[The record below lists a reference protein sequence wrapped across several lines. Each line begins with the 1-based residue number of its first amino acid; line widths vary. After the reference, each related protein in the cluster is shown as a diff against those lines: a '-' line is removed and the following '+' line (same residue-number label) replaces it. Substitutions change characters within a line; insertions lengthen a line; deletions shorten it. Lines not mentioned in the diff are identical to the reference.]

1 MKTFYII
8 SGLFI
13 ATCMYSTVLF
23 AEPASANL
31 SDIATQSVTSSVTFS
46 ASSVG
51 AGLID
56 RCSDEQTFGNESR
69 QNNVDEKETN
79 VPEKQS
85 E

>member
-1 MKTFYII
+1 MKTFYLI
-8 SGLFI
+8 SGLII
-13 ATCMYSTVLF
+13 ATCMHSSALF
-23 AEPASANL
+23 ADPSSANL
-31 SDIATQSVTSSVTFS
+31 SDIATQSVTSSVAFS

-69 QNNVDEKETN
+69 QNNVEENETN
-79 VPEKQS
+79 VSEKQS